1 MTSEIRICNFFRLR
15 TSAGT
20 VHRFQNYFIGENKSF
35 KSPSDTN
42 ARLYSFS
49 PFQADGALSS
59 LNGDNQQLR
68 VLFPSQEVS
77 IRLVE
82 EGDGNR
88 LSVLELTT
96 LWTNATGALNGAQ
109 YTDYFIGVGATF
121 NETTIELRFRSS
133 MDSAGAGFPAR
144 TLSVDNVG
152 ILPLDAALSLQ

>member
-1 MTSEIRICNFFRLR
+1 MASEIRICNFFRLK
-15 TSAGT
+15 TSGDT
-20 VHRFQNYFIGENKSF
+20 VHRVQNYFIGENKSF
-35 KSPSDTN
+35 RSPSDAN
-42 ARLYSFS
+42 ARNYSFS
-49 PFQADGALSS
+49 PFQADGALAS

-82 EGDGNR
+82 EGDGNWQ
-88 LSVLELTT
+88 SVLELTT

-109 YTDYFIGVGATF
+109 FTDYFIGTGATF
-121 NETTIELRFRSS
+121 NENTIELRFRSS
-133 MDSAGAGFPAR
+133 MDSVGAGFPAR

>member
-1 MTSEIRICNFFRLR
+1 MTSEIRICNFFRLA
-15 TSAGT
+15 TTAGR

-35 KSPSDTN
+35 KSPSDDEAKN
-42 ARLYSFS
+42 YSFS
-49 PFQADGALSS
+49 PFQADGALAS

-88 LSVLELTT
+88 LSVLALTT

-109 YTDYFIGVGATF
+109 YTDYFVGVGATF
-121 NETTIELRFRSS
+121 NEDTMELRFRSS
-133 MDSAGAGFPAR
+133 MDSVGAGFPAR
-144 TLSVDNVG
+144 VLTVDNVG
-152 ILPLDAALSLQ
+152 ILPLEANLSLQ

>member
-15 TSAGT
+15 TST
-20 VHRFQNYFIGENKSF
+20 DIVHRFQNYFIGESKSF
-35 KSPSDTN
+35 QSPSDAN

-49 PFQADGALSS
+49 PFQADGALAS

-133 MDSAGAGFPAR
+133 MDSVGAGFPAR

-152 ILPLDAALSLQ
+152 ILPLDASLSLQ

>member
-1 MTSEIRICNFFRLR
+1 MASEIRICNFFRL
-15 TSAGT
+15 TTTAGR

-35 KSPSDTN
+35 KSPSDN
-42 ARLYSFS
+42 EAKNYSFS
-49 PFQADGALSS
+49 PFQADGALAS

-88 LSVLELTT
+88 LSVLALTT

-109 YTDYFIGVGATF
+109 YTDYFVGVGATF
-121 NETTIELRFRSS
+121 NEDTMELRFRSS
-133 MDSAGAGFPAR
+133 MDSVGAGFPAR
-144 TLSVDNVG
+144 VLTVDNVG
-152 ILPLDAALSLQ
+152 ILPLEANLSLQ